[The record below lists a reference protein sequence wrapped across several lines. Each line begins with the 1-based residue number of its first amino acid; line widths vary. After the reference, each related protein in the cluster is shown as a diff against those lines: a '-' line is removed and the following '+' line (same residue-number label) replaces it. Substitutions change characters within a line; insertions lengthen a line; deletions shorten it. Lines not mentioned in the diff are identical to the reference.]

1 MIPIYPARCLCVRR
15 QLPLPS
21 SYKFPFWTSRSTTE
35 TVEMSSSPWRNFRHW
50 LHRKW
55 PKWQPS
61 VQPVAKN
68 SSTCRHFRASDRT
81 TSPFVP
87 KSGEMCCVSSSLH
100 RDVHTYFPLK
110 TIIRLQNYQ
119 NKIKLQLSVKEACRW
134 TRYWLFLI
142 QCEQPFRPWCSNV
155 GLSDTRNNQTD
166 FRCGWHETGCFSFE
180 SYRDDSILS
189 ALLFLCGEFTVNRGP
204 VVQNCDGVLLR

>member
-81 TSPFVP
+81 TSPFFFP

-119 NKIKLQLSVKEACRW
+119 NKIKLQLSLKEACRW
-134 TRYWLFLI
+134 PRYWLFLNNRFVHDVRMLA
-142 QCEQPFRPWCSNV
+142 FRTQGTIRPILDAV
-155 GLSDTRNNQTD
+155 GMKLDVSTLRVIVMTAYSPHYYFCAENSPL
-166 FRCGWHETGCFSFE
+166 TG
-180 SYRDDSILS
+180 D
-189 ALLFLCGEFTVNRGP
+189 
-204 VVQNCDGVLLR
+204 Q